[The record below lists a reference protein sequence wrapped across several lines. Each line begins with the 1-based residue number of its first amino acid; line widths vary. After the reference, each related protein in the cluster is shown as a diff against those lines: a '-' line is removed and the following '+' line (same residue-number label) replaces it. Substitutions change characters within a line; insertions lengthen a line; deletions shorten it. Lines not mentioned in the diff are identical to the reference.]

1 MSTYSFSMPNR
12 FDEYDDDPLQ
22 PDEQAAIGRNVDYQ
36 FRAPADASHAIACD
50 KIDISA
56 QKGRFLDMITGNEII
71 DAYDFNTLYTFNH
84 RDNHFY
90 KISVERL
97 QIELVL

>member
-1 MSTYSFSMPNR
+1 MSNR
-12 FDEYDDDPLQ
+12 S
-22 PDEQAAIGRNVDYQ
+22 DEQAAIGRNVDYQ
-36 FRAPADASHAIACD
+36 FLAPEDALHEIACD
-50 KIDISA
+50 KIDISV

-90 KISVERL
+90 KITVDNI
-97 QIELVL
+97 QVELVL